1 MSSNWTSQKDPQ
13 REDYLPG
20 WGSEDNQGLS
30 TPCFALSGEKFEP
43 ISTNPYL
50 SIINRLFNEIN
61 WLFLEFL
68 LEIELFCRANNTPE
82 KLARSGVSSSPI
94 QQ

>member
-68 LEIELFCRANNTPE
+68 LEIENFIEMGRISA
-82 KLARSGVSSSPI
+82 
-94 QQ
+94 